1 MRFTSIRATL
11 ALAAAAG
18 VLLVAGL
25 GLFAADRVR
34 QAGDLVVE
42 TFDRPLMAIS
52 HARAAQAGIAALRA
66 PAEPGPAAARERDAL
81 AEDVLLDLGI
91 AAERALSAEAA
102 TAARDAA
109 AALLRWRDAPD
120 DGTLRTAA
128 GAVELL
134 IDHTAGDAFLRRQ
147 QAIAIVEQGRTATLA
162 AIVAAAALSLALA
175 LVLAR
180 RILGRVD
187 AAARVA
193 SAIADGDL
201 GVEVPRSGRD
211 ELGRLLGAMAAMRDA
226 IAAMMAREVAQ
237 RRSAEARLA
246 DALKGAAQGVVLAD
260 ADRRIVIANDAVKR
274 MAPGA
279 AEAAREGAP
288 LAALLDAALPAA
300 TTAFLDRAGAPADAD
315 AAVQADLADG
325 RRLAID
331 RSPTAEGGTA
341 LFLTDITALKER
353 EAALE
358 AARDRAEA
366 GDRAKTRF
374 IANMSHEL
382 RTPLNA
388 VIGFAEL
395 IETAV
400 ADRPD
405 EDEVAEY
412 ARDIRTGGEH
422 LLRIIN
428 DIIDLVRGEAGKL
441 VVEPQAVDVGDLL
454 DWCERI
460 IGPSC
465 VEKGV
470 ALDVGMP
477 EGLLFAR
484 ADPTK
489 LRQIALNL
497 LSNAVKF
504 TPSGGR
510 IVIRADRDG
519 EARAVIRVED
529 TGIGMRPEDVPTALT
544 PFGQVENGLSRRYEG
559 TGLGLP
565 LAKALVELHGGELR
579 IDTAPGSGTRVE
591 VVIPAG
597 DG

>member
-1 MRFTSIRATL
+1 MRFTSIRATI
-11 ALAAAAG
+11 AYAAAAG

-34 QAGDLVVE
+34 EAGDLVVE

-66 PAEPGPAAARERDAL
+66 PAEAGQAGARERDAL

-91 AAERALSAEAA
+91 AAERALSDEAA
-102 TAARDAA
+102 AAARDAA
-109 AALLRWRDAPD
+109 AALLAWRGSPD
-120 DGTLRTAA
+120 DGALRTAA
-128 GAVELL
+128 DAVELL

-162 AIVAAAALSLALA
+162 AIGVAAALSLGLA

-193 SAIADGDL
+193 SAIAGGDL
-201 GVEVPRSGRD
+201 AVEVPRSGRD
-211 ELGRLLGAMAAMRDA
+211 ELGRLLAAMATMREA

-246 DALKGAAQGVVLAD
+246 DALKGASQGVVLAD
-260 ADRRIVIANDAVKR
+260 ADLRIVIANDAVKR
-274 MAPGA
+274 LAPGA

-288 LAALLDAALPAA
+288 LAGLLDAALPAA
-300 TTAFLDRAGAPADAD
+300 TTAFLDRSGAPANAR

-331 RSPTAEGGTA
+331 RSQTAEGGTA

-366 GDRAKTRF
+366 ADRAKSRF

-395 IETAV
+395 IETVV
-400 ADRPD
+400 ADRPG
-405 EDEVAEY
+405 EDEVVEY

-428 DIIDLVRGEAGKL
+428 DILDLVRGEAGKL
-441 VVEPQAVDVGDLL
+441 SVEPRAVDVGDLL

-470 ALDVGMP
+470 ALEVDMP
-477 EGLLFAR
+477 NGLLLAR

-489 LRQIALNL
+489 LRQVALNL

-504 TPSGGR
+504 TPAGGR
-510 IVIRADRDG
+510 VLIAAERDADERV
-519 EARAVIRVED
+519 VIRVTD
-529 TGIGMRPEDVPTALT
+529 TGIGMRPEEVPVALT
-544 PFGQVENGLSRRYEG
+544 PFGQLESGLSRRYEG

-565 LAKALVELHGGELR
+565 LAKALVELHGGELW
-579 IDTAPGSGTRVE
+579 IDTEPGRGTS
-591 VVIPAG
+591 VVVALPAST
-597 DG
+597 D